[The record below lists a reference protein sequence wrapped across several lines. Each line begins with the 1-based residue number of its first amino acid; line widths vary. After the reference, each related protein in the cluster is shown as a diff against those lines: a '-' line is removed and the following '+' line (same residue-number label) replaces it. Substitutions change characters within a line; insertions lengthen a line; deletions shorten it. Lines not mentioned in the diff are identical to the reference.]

1 MTNLIQEIYIKN
13 FAIIEEVQCTFE
25 KGMTVL
31 TGETGAGKSIIIDA
45 VGLLIGERASLEMI
59 RYGEEKSLIQGVF
72 RIEDQAVVAK
82 LQEFGVEVVEDE
94 LMIQRELLQNGKS
107 NCRINGQLA
116 TVALLKQIGPYL
128 IDIHGQNEHF
138 LLLNE
143 EKHLGLLDEFAHHQ
157 MGDLIAE
164 YDEAYAKVVAAKQE
178 LRALQTA
185 EKEDAQRVDMLKF
198 QLQEIEEAN
207 IYVGEEEQL
216 SEEKEYFI
224 HFQKIQT
231 ALQTALAA
239 LEGEEY
245 SSVDAIGEAT
255 REVESLESISTSFK
269 TLSTQMSEAYYQL
282 QDAASAIRHEIENA
296 EFDEE
301 RLAFI
306 EERLDVYYQL
316 KRKYGDDAEEILAFQ
331 DKARDALN
339 KIENKEALIA
349 ETEKVLKQATLEAFG
364 IAEKISS
371 IRREVAKRLEAD
383 IVSELHG
390 LYMENA
396 QFAIQFE
403 TTEAL
408 LETGI
413 DIVEFYIS
421 TNKGEPLKPLSKIVS
436 GGELSRITL
445 AMKSIF
451 TKEQLVGTIIFD
463 EVDTGVSG
471 RVAQAIAS
479 KMHYISEYAQV
490 LSITHLPQV
499 ASMADTH
506 IHIEK
511 VEEGERTHTILKVM
525 DEEERTEEIAR
536 MLSGTTITALTLENA
551 KELLQI
557 SNAIK
562 QENDTRAEGERK

>member
-72 RIEDQAVVAK
+72 RIEDPSVVEK
-82 LQEFGVEVVEDE
+82 LQEFGVEVIEDE

-216 SEEKEYFI
+216 SEEKEYFT

-231 ALQTALAA
+231 ALQTSLAA

-282 QDAASAIRHEIENA
+282 QDAASAIRYEIENA

-349 ETEKVLKQATLEAFG
+349 ETEKVLKKATLEAFR

-396 QFAIQFE
+396 QFAIQFK
-403 TTEAL
+403 TSEAL

-413 DIVEFYIS
+413 DLVEFYIS

>member
-72 RIEDQAVVAK
+72 RIEDPSVVEK
-82 LQEFGVEVVEDE
+82 LQEFGVEVIEDE

-216 SEEKEYFI
+216 SEEKEYFT

-231 ALQTALAA
+231 ALQKALAA

-349 ETEKVLKQATLEAFG
+349 ETEKVLKKATLEAFA
-364 IAEKISS
+364 IAENISS

-396 QFAIQFE
+396 QFAIQFK
-403 TTEAL
+403 TSEAL

-413 DIVEFYIS
+413 DLVEFYIS

-479 KMHYISEYAQV
+479 KMHYISEYAKV

>member
-72 RIEDQAVVAK
+72 RIEEPAVVEK

-185 EKEDAQRVDMLKF
+185 EKEDAQRVDLLKF

-216 SEEKEYFI
+216 SEEKEYFT
-224 HFQKIQT
+224 HFQKIQM

-349 ETEKVLKQATLEAFG
+349 ETEKVLKKATLEAFR

-403 TTEAL
+403 TSDSL

-525 DEEERTEEIAR
+525 DETERTEEIAR

-557 SNAIK
+557 SKAIK

>member
-1 MTNLIQEIYIKN
+1 M
-13 FAIIEEVQCTFE
+13 
-25 KGMTVL
+25 G
-31 TGETGAGKSIIIDA
+31 
-45 VGLLIGERASLEMI
+45 SLM
-59 RYGEEKSLIQGVF
+59 
-72 RIEDQAVVAK
+72 
-82 LQEFGVEVVEDE
+82 
-94 LMIQRELLQNGKS
+94 
-107 NCRINGQLA
+107 
-116 TVALLKQIGPYL
+116 
-128 IDIHGQNEHF
+128 
-138 LLLNE
+138 
-143 EKHLGLLDEFAHHQ
+143 
-157 MGDLIAE
+157 AE

-207 IYVGEEEQL
+207 IYVREEEQL
-216 SEEKEYFI
+216 SEEKEYFT

-349 ETEKVLKQATLEAFG
+349 ETEKVLKQATLEAFA

-525 DEEERTEEIAR
+525 DEAERTEEIAR

>member
-1 MTNLIQEIYIKN
+1 MTNLIQEVYIKN

-72 RIEDQAVVAK
+72 RIEDPSVVEK
-82 LQEFGVEVVEDE
+82 LQEFGIEVVEDE

-216 SEEKEYFI
+216 SEEKEYFT

-231 ALQTALAA
+231 ALQIALAA

-255 REVESLESISTSFK
+255 SEVESLESISTSFK

-339 KIENKEALIA
+339 KIENKETLIA
-349 ETEKVLKQATLEAFG
+349 ETEKVLKQATLEAFA
-364 IAEKISS
+364 IAKKISI

-403 TTEAL
+403 TSDSL

-413 DIVEFYIS
+413 DIVEFFIS

-525 DEEERTEEIAR
+525 NEMDRTEEIAR

>member
-72 RIEDQAVVAK
+72 RIEDPSVVEK
-82 LQEFGVEVVEDE
+82 LQEFGVEVIEDE

-216 SEEKEYFI
+216 SEEKEYFT

-231 ALQTALAA
+231 ALQKALAA

-349 ETEKVLKQATLEAFG
+349 ETEKVLKKATLEAFA

-396 QFAIQFE
+396 QFAIQFK
-403 TTEAL
+403 TSEAL

-525 DEEERTEEIAR
+525 DEAERTEEIAR

>member
-72 RIEDQAVVAK
+72 RIEDPSVVEK

-116 TVALLKQIGPYL
+116 TLALLKQIGPYL

-198 QLQEIEEAN
+198 QLQEIKEAN

-216 SEEKEYFI
+216 SEEKEYFT

-231 ALQTALAA
+231 ALRTALAS
-239 LEGEEY
+239 LEGEDY

-316 KRKYGDDAEEILAFQ
+316 KRKYGDDAKVILAFQ

-349 ETEKVLKQATLEAFG
+349 ETEKVLKQATLEAFR

-383 IVSELHG
+383 IVGELHG

-403 TTEAL
+403 TSEGL

-413 DIVEFYIS
+413 DLVEFYIS

-525 DEEERTEEIAR
+525 DETERTEEIAR

>member
-72 RIEDQAVVAK
+72 RIEDPSVVEK
-82 LQEFGVEVVEDE
+82 LQEFGVEVIEDE

-157 MGDLIAE
+157 MGDLISE

-216 SEEKEYFI
+216 SEEKEYFT

-231 ALQTALAA
+231 ALQKALAA

-349 ETEKVLKQATLEAFG
+349 ETEKVLKKATLEAFA
-364 IAEKISS
+364 IAENISS

-536 MLSGTTITALTLENA
+536 MLSGINT
-551 KELLQI
+551 
-557 SNAIK
+557 
-562 QENDTRAEGERK
+562 

>member
-1 MTNLIQEIYIKN
+1 M
-13 FAIIEEVQCTFE
+13 
-25 KGMTVL
+25 
-31 TGETGAGKSIIIDA
+31 
-45 VGLLIGERASLEMI
+45 
-59 RYGEEKSLIQGVF
+59 
-72 RIEDQAVVAK
+72 
-82 LQEFGVEVVEDE
+82 
-94 LMIQRELLQNGKS
+94 
-107 NCRINGQLA
+107 
-116 TVALLKQIGPYL
+116 
-128 IDIHGQNEHF
+128 
-138 LLLNE
+138 
-143 EKHLGLLDEFAHHQ
+143 
-157 MGDLIAE
+157 
-164 YDEAYAKVVAAKQE
+164 
-178 LRALQTA
+178 
-185 EKEDAQRVDMLKF
+185 
-198 QLQEIEEAN
+198 
-207 IYVGEEEQL
+207 
-216 SEEKEYFI
+216 
-224 HFQKIQT
+224 
-231 ALQTALAA
+231 
-239 LEGEEY
+239 
-245 SSVDAIGEAT
+245 
-255 REVESLESISTSFK
+255 
-269 TLSTQMSEAYYQL
+269 
-282 QDAASAIRHEIENA
+282 
-296 EFDEE
+296 
-301 RLAFI
+301 
-306 EERLDVYYQL
+306 
-316 KRKYGDDAEEILAFQ
+316 
-331 DKARDALN
+331 
-339 KIENKEALIA
+339 IA
-349 ETEKVLKQATLEAFG
+349 ETEKVLKQATLEAFA

-525 DEEERTEEIAR
+525 DEAERTEEIAR

>member
-72 RIEDQAVVAK
+72 RIEEPAVVEK

-164 YDEAYAKVVAAKQE
+164 YDEAYAKVVATKQE

-216 SEEKEYFI
+216 SEEKEYFT

-231 ALQTALAA
+231 ALQTSLAA

-306 EERLDVYYQL
+306 EERLDIYYQL

-349 ETEKVLKQATLEAFG
+349 ETEKVLKQVTLEAFE
-364 IAEKISS
+364 IAKKISS
-371 IRREVAKRLEAD
+371 IRREVAKHLEAD

-403 TTEAL
+403 TSNSL

-525 DEEERTEEIAR
+525 NEMDRTEEIAR

>member
-72 RIEDQAVVAK
+72 RIEDPSVVEK
-82 LQEFGVEVVEDE
+82 LQEFGVEVIEDE

-216 SEEKEYFI
+216 SEEKEYFT

-231 ALQTALAA
+231 ALQKALAA

-349 ETEKVLKQATLEAFG
+349 ETEKVLKKATLEAFA
-364 IAEKISS
+364 IAENISS

-396 QFAIQFE
+396 QFAIQFK
-403 TTEAL
+403 TSEAL

-413 DIVEFYIS
+413 DLVEFYIS
-421 TNKGEPLKPLSKIVS
+421 TYKGEPLKPLSKIVS

>member
-72 RIEDQAVVAK
+72 RIEDPAVVEK

-157 MGDLIAE
+157 MGDLIAD
-164 YDEAYAKVVAAKQE
+164 YNEAYAKVVAAKQE

-216 SEEKEYFI
+216 SEEKEYFT

-231 ALQTALAA
+231 ALQKALAA

-349 ETEKVLKQATLEAFG
+349 ETEKVLKKATLEAFA
-364 IAEKISS
+364 IAENISS

-396 QFAIQFE
+396 QFAIQFK
-403 TTEAL
+403 TSEAL

-413 DIVEFYIS
+413 DLVEFYIS

>member
-72 RIEDQAVVAK
+72 RIEDPSVVEK
-82 LQEFGVEVVEDE
+82 LQEFGVEVIEDE

-216 SEEKEYFI
+216 SEEKEYFT

-231 ALQTALAA
+231 ALQKALAA

-349 ETEKVLKQATLEAFG
+349 ETENVLKKATLEAFA
-364 IAEKISS
+364 IAENISS

-396 QFAIQFE
+396 QFAIQFK
-403 TTEAL
+403 TSEAL

-413 DIVEFYIS
+413 DLVEFYIS

-451 TKEQLVGTIIFD
+451 TKEQIVGTIIFD

-511 VEEGERTHTILKVM
+511 VEESERTHTILKVM

>member
-72 RIEDQAVVAK
+72 RIEDPSVVEK
-82 LQEFGVEVVEDE
+82 LQEFGVEVIEDE

-216 SEEKEYFI
+216 SEEKEYFT

-231 ALQTALAA
+231 ALQKALAA

-349 ETEKVLKQATLEAFG
+349 ETEKVLKKATLEAFA
-364 IAEKISS
+364 IAENISS

-396 QFAIQFE
+396 QFAIQFK
-403 TTEAL
+403 TSEAL

-413 DIVEFYIS
+413 DLVEFYIS

-479 KMHYISEYAQV
+479 NMHYISEYAQV

>member
-72 RIEDQAVVAK
+72 RIEDPSVVEK
-82 LQEFGVEVVEDE
+82 LQEFGVEVIEDE

-164 YDEAYAKVVAAKQE
+164 YDEAYAKVLAAKQE

-216 SEEKEYFI
+216 SEEKEYFT
-224 HFQKIQT
+224 HFQKIQK

-349 ETEKVLKQATLEAFG
+349 ETEKVLKKATLEAFT
-364 IAEKISS
+364 IAEKISN

-383 IVSELHG
+383 IVRELHG

-396 QFAIQFE
+396 QFAIQFK
-403 TTEAL
+403 TSEAL

-413 DIVEFYIS
+413 DLVEFYIS

-451 TKEQLVGTIIFD
+451 TKEQQVGTIIFD

-511 VEEGERTHTILKVM
+511 VEEGDRTHTILKVM
-525 DEEERTEEIAR
+525 DEAERTEEIAR

>member
-72 RIEDQAVVAK
+72 RIEDPSVVEK
-82 LQEFGVEVVEDE
+82 LQELGVEVIEDE

-216 SEEKEYFI
+216 SEEKEYFT

-231 ALQTALAA
+231 ALQKALAA

-349 ETEKVLKQATLEAFG
+349 ETEKVLKKATLEAFA
-364 IAEKISS
+364 IAENISS

-396 QFAIQFE
+396 QFAIQFK
-403 TTEAL
+403 TSEAL

-413 DIVEFYIS
+413 DLVEFYIS

>member
-72 RIEDQAVVAK
+72 RIEEPAVVEK

-185 EKEDAQRVDMLKF
+185 EKEDAQRVDLLKF

-216 SEEKEYFI
+216 SEEKEYFT
-224 HFQKIQT
+224 HFQKIQM

-349 ETEKVLKQATLEAFG
+349 ETEKVLKKATLEAFR

-371 IRREVAKRLEAD
+371 IRREVDKRLEAD

-403 TTEAL
+403 TSDSL

-525 DEEERTEEIAR
+525 DETERTEEIAR

-557 SNAIK
+557 SKAIK

>member
-72 RIEDQAVVAK
+72 RIEDPSVVEK
-82 LQEFGVEVVEDE
+82 LQEFGVEVIEDE

-216 SEEKEYFI
+216 SEEKEYFT

-231 ALQTALAA
+231 ALQKALAA

-349 ETEKVLKQATLEAFG
+349 ETEKVLKKATLEAFA
-364 IAEKISS
+364 IAENISS

-396 QFAIQFE
+396 QFAIQFK
-403 TTEAL
+403 TSEAL

-413 DIVEFYIS
+413 DLVEFYIS

>member
-72 RIEDQAVVAK
+72 RIEDPSVVEK
-82 LQEFGVEVVEDE
+82 LQEFGVEVIEDE

-216 SEEKEYFI
+216 SEEKEYFT

-231 ALQTALAA
+231 ALQKALAA

-349 ETEKVLKQATLEAFG
+349 ETEKVLKKATLEAFA
-364 IAEKISS
+364 IAENISS

>member
-72 RIEDQAVVAK
+72 RIEDPAVVEK

-157 MGDLIAE
+157 MGLLMAE
-164 YDEAYAKVVAAKQE
+164 YDEAYAKVVTAKQE

-185 EKEDAQRVDMLKF
+185 EKEDAQRVDLLKF

-216 SEEKEYFI
+216 SEEKEYFT
-224 HFQKIQT
+224 HLKKIQT
-231 ALQTALAA
+231 ALQTALGA

-269 TLSTQMSEAYYQL
+269 ALSTQMSEAYYQL

-339 KIENKEALIA
+339 KIENKEAIIA
-349 ETEKVLKQATLEAFG
+349 ETEKVLKQATLEAFA
-364 IAEKISS
+364 IAKKISI

-525 DEEERTEEIAR
+525 NETERTEEIAR

>member
-72 RIEDQAVVAK
+72 RIEDPSVVEK

-216 SEEKEYFI
+216 SEEKEYFT

-231 ALQTALAA
+231 ALQKALAA

-349 ETEKVLKQATLEAFG
+349 ETEKVLKQATLEAFE

-371 IRREVAKRLEAD
+371 VRREVAKRLEAD

-396 QFAIQFE
+396 QFAIQFK
-403 TTEAL
+403 TSEAL

-525 DEEERTEEIAR
+525 GEADRTEEIAR

>member
-72 RIEDQAVVAK
+72 RIEDPAVVEK

-143 EKHLGLLDEFAHHQ
+143 EKHLGLLDEFAHHK
-157 MGDLIAE
+157 MGPLMAE
-164 YDEAYAKVVAAKQE
+164 YDEAYAKVVTAKQE

-185 EKEDAQRVDMLKF
+185 EKEDAQRLDLLKF

-216 SEEKEYFI
+216 SEEKEYFR

-231 ALQTALAA
+231 ALQTALGA
-239 LEGEEY
+239 LEGDEF

-269 TLSTQMSEAYYQL
+269 ALSTQMSEAYYQL

-349 ETEKVLKQATLEAFG
+349 ETEKVLKQATLEAFE
-364 IAEKISS
+364 IAKKISS

-403 TTEAL
+403 TSDSL

-525 DEEERTEEIAR
+525 DEAERTEEIAR

>member
-1 MTNLIQEIYIKN
+1 MTNLILEIYIKN

-72 RIEDQAVVAK
+72 RIEDPSVVEK
-82 LQEFGVEVVEDE
+82 LQEFGVEVIEDE

-216 SEEKEYFI
+216 SEEKEYFT

-231 ALQTALAA
+231 ALQKALAA

-349 ETEKVLKQATLEAFG
+349 ETEKVLKKATLEAFA
-364 IAEKISS
+364 IAENISS

>member
-72 RIEDQAVVAK
+72 RIEDPSVVEK
-82 LQEFGVEVVEDE
+82 LQEFGIEVVEDE

-157 MGDLIAE
+157 MGPLVLE
-164 YDEAYAKVVAAKQE
+164 YDEAYAKVVGAKQE

-185 EKEDAQRVDMLKF
+185 EKEDAQRVDLLKF

-216 SEEKEYFI
+216 SEEKEYFT
-224 HFQKIQT
+224 HFQKIQM
-231 ALQTALAA
+231 ALQTALGA

-349 ETEKVLKQATLEAFG
+349 ETEKVLKQATLEAFE
-364 IAEKISS
+364 IAKKISS

-396 QFAIQFE
+396 QFSIQFE
-403 TTEAL
+403 TSEGL

-413 DIVEFYIS
+413 DLVEFYIS

-525 DEEERTEEIAR
+525 DEAERTEEIAR

>member
-72 RIEDQAVVAK
+72 RIEDPAVVEK

-157 MGDLIAE
+157 MGPLMAE
-164 YDEAYAKVVAAKQE
+164 YDEAYAKVVTAKQE

-185 EKEDAQRVDMLKF
+185 EKEDAQRVDLLKF

-216 SEEKEYFI
+216 SEEKEYFR

-231 ALQTALAA
+231 ALQTALGA
-239 LEGEEY
+239 LEGDEF

-269 TLSTQMSEAYYQL
+269 ALATRMSEAYYQL

-349 ETEKVLKQATLEAFG
+349 ETEKVLKQATLEAFE
-364 IAEKISS
+364 IAKKISS

-403 TTEAL
+403 TSDSL

-525 DEEERTEEIAR
+525 DEAERTEEIAR

>member
-1 MTNLIQEIYIKN
+1 VTNLIQEIYIKN

-72 RIEDQAVVAK
+72 RIEDPSVVEK

-198 QLQEIEEAN
+198 QLQEIEETN

-216 SEEKEYFI
+216 SEEKEYFT

-231 ALQTALAA
+231 ALQTALAV

-296 EFDEE
+296 EF
-301 RLAFI
+301 
-306 EERLDVYYQL
+306 
-316 KRKYGDDAEEILAFQ
+316 AEEILAFQ

-349 ETEKVLKQATLEAFG
+349 ETEKVLKKATLEAFA
-364 IAEKISS
+364 IAEKISN

-396 QFAIQFE
+396 QFAIQFK
-403 TTEAL
+403 TSEAL

-413 DIVEFYIS
+413 DLVEFYIS

-525 DEEERTEEIAR
+525 DEAERTEEIAR

-562 QENDTRAEGERK
+562 QENDNRAEGERK

>member
-72 RIEDQAVVAK
+72 RIEDPSVVEK
-82 LQEFGVEVVEDE
+82 LLEFGVEVVEDE

-216 SEEKEYFI
+216 SEEKEYFT

-231 ALQTALAA
+231 ALQTSLAA

-245 SSVDAIGEAT
+245 SSIDAIGEAT

-349 ETEKVLKQATLEAFG
+349 ETEKVLKKATLEAFA
-364 IAEKISS
+364 IAEKISN

-396 QFAIQFE
+396 QFAIQFK
-403 TTEAL
+403 TSEAL

-413 DIVEFYIS
+413 DLVEFYIS

-511 VEEGERTHTILKVM
+511 VEEGDRTHTILKVM
-525 DEEERTEEIAR
+525 DEAERTEEIAR

>member
-72 RIEDQAVVAK
+72 RIEDPSVVEK
-82 LQEFGVEVVEDE
+82 LQEFGVEVIEDE

-216 SEEKEYFI
+216 SEEKEYFT

-231 ALQTALAA
+231 ALQKALAA

-349 ETEKVLKQATLEAFG
+349 ETEKVLKKATLEAFA
-364 IAEKISS
+364 IAENISS

-396 QFAIQFE
+396 QFAIQFK
-403 TTEAL
+403 TSEAL

-413 DIVEFYIS
+413 DLVEFYIS

-536 MLSGTTITALTLENA
+536 MLLGTTITALTLENA

>member
-72 RIEDQAVVAK
+72 RIEDPSVVEK
-82 LQEFGVEVVEDE
+82 LQEFGVEVIEDE

-116 TVALLKQIGPYL
+116 TVALFKQIGPYL

-216 SEEKEYFI
+216 SEEKEYFT

-231 ALQTALAA
+231 ALQKALAA

-349 ETEKVLKQATLEAFG
+349 ETENVLKKATLEAFA
-364 IAEKISS
+364 IAENISS

-396 QFAIQFE
+396 QFAIQFK
-403 TTEAL
+403 TSEAL

-413 DIVEFYIS
+413 DLVEFYIS

>member
-72 RIEDQAVVAK
+72 RIEDPAVVEK

-157 MGDLIAE
+157 MGPLMAE
-164 YDEAYAKVVAAKQE
+164 YDEAYAKVVTAKQE

-185 EKEDAQRVDMLKF
+185 EKEDAQRVDLLKF

-216 SEEKEYFI
+216 SEEKEYFT

-231 ALQTALAA
+231 ALQTALGV

-269 TLSTQMSEAYYQL
+269 ALSTQMSEAYYQL

-331 DKARDALN
+331 DKARDTLN

-349 ETEKVLKQATLEAFG
+349 ETEKVLKKATIEAFA

-525 DEEERTEEIAR
+525 DEAERTEEIAR
-536 MLSGTTITALTLENA
+536 MISGTTITALTLENA

>member
-72 RIEDQAVVAK
+72 RIEDPSVVEK

-216 SEEKEYFI
+216 SEEKEYFT

-231 ALQTALAA
+231 ALQKALAA

-349 ETEKVLKQATLEAFG
+349 ETEKVLKKATLEAFA
-364 IAEKISS
+364 IAENISS

-396 QFAIQFE
+396 QFAIQFK
-403 TTEAL
+403 TSEAL

-413 DIVEFYIS
+413 DLVEFYIS